1 MDIAERL
8 ERELKETT
16 ARLRND
22 VTVVLMEEGAH
33 AAADARAIVDELD
46 GAQRSVER
54 DMSLATH
61 SRLRERAHRLLGALE
76 RLREGLYGV
85 CEECEEPIAPA
96 RLAAL
101 PEVTTCLPCQ
111 DRRERLAGRAG
122 AERAALLDDEITDR

>member
-8 ERELKETT
+8 ARELAETT
-16 ARLRND
+16 ERLRND
-22 VTVVLMEEGAH
+22 VTLALMDDGAL
-33 AAADARAIVDELD
+33 AVADARGIVDEVD

-54 DMSLATH
+54 EMTLATR
-61 SRLRERAHRLLGALE
+61 SRLRDRAHRLLGALE

-101 PEVTTCLPCQ
+101 PEVTTCLSCQ
-111 DRRERLAGRAG
+111 DRRERLA
-122 AERAALLDDEITDR
+122 AAR

>member
-8 ERELKETT
+8 ERELKETA

-22 VTVVLMEEGAH
+22 VTVVLMEEGAE
-33 AAADARAIVDELD
+33 AAADARGINDEVD

-54 DMSLATH
+54 DMSLAAH

-85 CEECEEPIAPA
+85 CEECDEPIAPA
-96 RLAAL
+96 RLTAL
-101 PEVTTCLPCQ
+101 PEVTTCLRCQ
-111 DRRERLAGRAG
+111 DRRERLAARGG
-122 AERAALLDDEITDR
+122 VERATLLDDEIPDR